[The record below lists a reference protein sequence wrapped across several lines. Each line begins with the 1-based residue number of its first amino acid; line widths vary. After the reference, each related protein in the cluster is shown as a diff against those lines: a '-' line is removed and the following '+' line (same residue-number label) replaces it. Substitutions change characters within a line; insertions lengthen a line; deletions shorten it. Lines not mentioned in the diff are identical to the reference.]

1 MHNCLTIQILRLSK
15 GKLAKK
21 YTSSPSHVIEL
32 SIPYY
37 TERNNWQCNF
47 AYLCKLSLLSLSF
60 TIPHKQPCSL
70 SYSVGVLLPPL
81 KPAQQKPCMPPSK
94 TMLKWADEKNINFN
108 CQCKLQVL
116 SELSI
121 LLYLLMLQSYVNF
134 LFHSVCVTVRITI
147 NYQQQNTCFT

>member
-21 YTSSPSHVIEL
+21 YTSSPSHIIEL

-70 SYSVGVLLPPL
+70 SGGVLLPPL
-81 KPAQQKPCMPPSK
+81 KSPQQKPCMPPSK
-94 TMLKWADEKNINFN
+94 TINYDHSN
-108 CQCKLQVL
+108 CRHVV
-116 SELSI
+116 SFWYTIESNSI
-121 LLYLLMLQSYVNF
+121 YRTSFSF
-134 LFHSVCVTVRITI
+134 LFFFFQKRLLVII
-147 NYQQQNTCFT
+147 IDQQDYCFGYDIVLLGCSPS